1 MTSMEVGATAKK
13 SKTMKRSST
22 GIGQV
27 ALADKFTTSDSSHQR
42 KRMGIR
48 EEAEV
53 EHRDVTKH

>member
-1 MTSMEVGATAKK
+1 
-13 SKTMKRSST
+13 MKRSST

-53 EHRDVTKH
+53 ELRDVTKH